1 MNEKAKLCA
10 IFPAEV
16 SEPQKNLLRE
26 LERRCNVEF
35 VVKETH
41 YAGKDSLD
49 YAMQRNPDV
58 YVSHAKK
65 NEVLQYVEESKGGL
79 DGMIL
84 FPAHFDRRFFLT
96 GLPTLFVDYV
106 PSLQIGFKDAVALGR
121 RYETKFVTATYG
133 SIDVS
138 KSVAEA
144 RMDDLVEKIELFNSI
159 RKMKSTKIMDVQV
172 RGFGSEPHE
181 HWWRLNQ
188 EEYLQKLKESLGMS
202 AVIVDYRDLF
212 KECLKAEEEKA
223 RKIAEKWMEEQSPT
237 KAIRNRRN
245 VGGVTK
251 EEVTKAAKLYLAGD
265 KMMKE
270 LGCNAITMDATTW
283 AACESFAESI
293 GEEYLVSGSL
303 PLTEFRLH
311 GIPTCCQSDMEGLV
325 TQALGE
331 YVSGR
336 PGLHGDFVID
346 PFNEVAQIGHC
357 NAPINPYGDDR
368 RVAYSIG
375 GESLRRPQV
384 YADLPQEGPVT
395 TIKANVLQRK
405 ISIWTGELVPGESIY
420 KDFFESYCCNKL
432 VAKTNAKLIYDN
444 YDYRTFGN
452 HNCCFYGDFRDKIKY
467 IASLV
472 GFEVVEQDK

>member
-1 MNEKAKLCA
+1 M
-10 IFPAEV
+10 
-16 SEPQKNLLRE
+16 
-26 LERRCNVEF
+26 
-35 VVKETH
+35 
-41 YAGKDSLD
+41 
-49 YAMQRNPDV
+49 
-58 YVSHAKK
+58 SHAKK

-106 PSLQIGFKDAVALGR
+106 PTLQIGFKDAVALGR

-188 EEYLQKLKESLGMS
+188 EEYLQKLKESLGMT
-202 AVIVDYRDLF
+202 AVIVNYRDLF
-212 KECLKAEEEKA
+212 KEYLKAEEEKA

-303 PLTEFRLH
+303 PLTREKAQYAVSNIRNQQESLEGVLFFGTPPDELISI
-311 GIPTCCQSDMEGLV
+311 GLPTVAVHPCWGQW
-325 TQALGE
+325 E
-331 YVSGR
+331 Y
-336 PGLHGDFVID
+336 
-346 PFNEVAQIGHC
+346 PFNPFKGKKVLTSFLPVIPDRDETVFPSRLEDIAGKIGRIQAISKMKGLRVLVVTDRPVLGAFEPTSLQTGPNRKEYERVYLDNLRETFETEFLNISQEEMVERMKGIGEEAEKVAEKWIDE
-357 NAPINPYGDDR
+357 A
-368 RVAYSIG
+368 
-375 GESLRRPQV
+375 
-384 YADLPQEGPVT
+384 EG
-395 TIKANVLQRK
+395 IKGTN
-405 ISIWTGELVPGESIY
+405 
-420 KDFFESYCCNKL
+420 KDEIVKS
-432 VAKTNAKLIYDN
+432 AKLYLGVQ
-444 YDYRTFGN
+444 RF
-452 HNCCFYGDFRDKIKY
+452 
-467 IASLV
+467 S
-472 GFEVVEQDK
+472 